1 MTISEINSLSNE
13 ALTELLS
20 QCCAAQ
26 NWVNKMVSG
35 VPYQDADDM
44 KNQAVNYWQQMGE
57 DDWMEA
63 FLAHPMIGDVKSLR
77 EKYANTLSMAS
88 NEQASTREAADHVLK
103 QLACYNQKYLEKFG
117 FIFIV
122 FASNKTAEQMLDL
135 LLKRIHNSRDVE
147 LKNAADEQ
155 LKITLLRIEKLFA
168 QPASVANE

>member
-1 MTISEINSLSNE
+1 MTISEINSLGNE
-13 ALTELLS
+13 ALTKLFT

-26 NWVNKMVSG
+26 RWVVQMVAG

-44 KNQAVNYWQQMGE
+44 KNRAVSYWQQMNE

-63 FLAHPMIGDVKSLR
+63 FLAHPMIGDVQSLR
-77 EKYANTLSMAS
+77 EKYADTLSLAA
-88 NEQASTREAADHVLK
+88 NEQSSTHGAADHVLK
-103 QLACYNQKYLEKFG
+103 QLATYNSKYLDKFG

-135 LLKRIHNSRDVE
+135 LLKRIHNNRDVE

-155 LKITLLRIEKLFA
+155 LKITLLRIEKLL
-168 QPASVANE
+168 

>member
-1 MTISEINSLSNE
+1 MTISEINSLSKE
-13 ALTELLS
+13 ALTKLFT
-20 QCCAAQ
+20 QCCATH
-26 NWVNKMVSG
+26 NWVNKMVAG
-35 VPYQDADDM
+35 APYQNADDV
-44 KNQAVNYWQQMGE
+44 KNRAVSYWQQMGE

-77 EKYANTLSMAS
+77 EKYADTLLLAS
-88 NEQASTREAADHVLK
+88 NEQISTREAADHVLK
-103 QLACYNQKYLEKFG
+103 QLASYNQKYLQKFG

-168 QPASVANE
+168 